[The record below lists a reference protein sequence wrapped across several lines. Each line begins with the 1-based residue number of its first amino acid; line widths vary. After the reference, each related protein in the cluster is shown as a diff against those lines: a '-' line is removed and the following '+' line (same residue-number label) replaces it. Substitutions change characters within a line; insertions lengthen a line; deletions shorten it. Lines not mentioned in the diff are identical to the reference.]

1 MTALVLDAGALVAV
15 DRGDRAMLTRLR
27 VAGQRGFELRTNAM
41 VIAQVWRDSRGR
53 QAQLARLLQAVDIR
67 PVTRR
72 DGEQAGLLQAS
83 AGTSD
88 PVDATVVLLA
98 QAGDRI
104 ITSDVGD
111 LSRLAAAAGTGCM
124 IVAC

>member
-1 MTALVLDAGALVAV
+1 MKQTITALFHLASPLRAV
-15 DRGDRAMLTRLR
+15 D
-27 VAGQRGFELRTNAM
+27 V
-41 VIAQVWRDSRGR
+41 
-53 QAQLARLLQAVDIR
+53 R
-67 PVTRR
+67 PVTRP

-98 QAGDRI
+98 QADDRI

-111 LSRLAAAAGTGCM
+111 LSRLAAAASAGCM

>member
-1 MTALVLDAGALVAV
+1 MSG
-15 DRGDRAMLTRLR
+15 
-27 VAGQRGFELRTNAM
+27 
-41 VIAQVWRDSRGR
+41 SR
-53 QAQLARLLQAVDIR
+53 ARLLQAVDIR

-88 PVDATVVLLA
+88 SVDATVVLLA

-104 ITSDVGD
+104 ITSDAGD
-111 LSRLAAAAGTGCM
+111 LSRLAEAAATGCM

>member
-1 MTALVLDAGALVAV
+1 M
-15 DRGDRAMLTRLR
+15 
-27 VAGQRGFELRTNAM
+27 
-41 VIAQVWRDSRGR
+41 
-53 QAQLARLLQAVDIR
+53 
-67 PVTRR
+67 TRR

-88 PVDATVVLLA
+88 SVDATVVLLA

-111 LSRLAAAAGTGCM
+111 LSRLAEAAATGCV